1 MTKKIL
7 FALIFTLTL
16 TIFAP
21 SAAHAMNSSPNQMK
35 VSENEEISPMAEQTQ
50 WCYRVNEKGVYQK
63 RLWSITRGIWL
74 TEWIDVT

>member
-7 FALIFTLTL
+7 FALTFILTL
-16 TIFAP
+16 TIIAP
-21 SAAHAMNSSPNQMK
+21 SAAHAMNSSPNQMT

-63 RLWSITRGIWL
+63 RLWSITQGIWL
-74 TEWIDVT
+74 TEWINA